1 MIETTVDDQHDL
13 TIHSC
18 SGSLTKE
25 EFMDAIQSFYK
36 ENPTRY
42 VIWDFAKASLADIPS
57 DCVRRSTEMVKR
69 LGVARR
75 NGKSAVIASSDL
87 EYGLARMFQIMTDNG
102 EIPFKIKVFRYFGE
116 ATQWLFEEE

>member
-1 MIETTVDDQHDL
+1 MIETIIYPKRKYTVQE
-13 TIHSC
+13 C
-18 SGSLTKE
+18 SGDITTKE
-25 EFMDAIQSFYK
+25 LFDTAQSFFGDLYTP
-36 ENPTRY
+36 N
-42 VIWDFAKASLADIPS
+42 VIWDFSKASLADIPS
-57 DCVRRSTEMVKR
+57 DFVRQSSEMVKR

-87 EYGLARMFQIMTDNG
+87 EFGLARMFQIMTDNG

>member
-18 SGSLTKE
+18 SGSLTEE

-42 VIWDFAKASLADIPS
+42 VIWDFAKASLADILS
-57 DCVRRSTEMVKR
+57 DFVRQSSEMVKR

-102 EIPFKIKVFRYFGE
+102 EIPFKIKVFRYFRE
-116 ATQWLFEEE
+116 ATRWLFEKE